1 MDCKASVEDV
11 VKRITK
17 KIRNPD
23 LADEMIEKVE
33 TFNKTHNP
41 DDDLSRRDVGM
52 LYGDEEFGD
61 EFDVKNGELEIGWSD
76 HAEYRSQLRDIDSG
90 RVNEGIRNFVE
101 NSKKKEHKKINLIKP
116 FGKAVVDVDTQR
128 EPETA
133 DVITVMS
140 SEKERVMNRMMV
152 ASELVKIAKEI
163 KAMGPEI
170 VADDREVTAL
180 ADKMLSKLPNDVT
193 RRKLSMYGIELRGTN
208 TVKDLFIAVAKAYLG
223 QAADLPK

>member
-1 MDCKASVEDV
+1 M
-11 VKRITK
+11 VKER
-17 KIRNPD
+17 
-23 LADEMIEKVE
+23 
-33 TFNKTHNP
+33 
-41 DDDLSRRDVGM
+41 
-52 LYGDEEFGD
+52 
-61 EFDVKNGELEIGWSD
+61 
-76 HAEYRSQLRDIDSG
+76 EYRSQLRDINSG
-90 RVNEGIRNFVE
+90 KVNEGIRNFVE
-101 NSKKKEHKKINLIKP
+101 NSKKKERKKINLIKP
-116 FGKAVVDVDTQR
+116 FGRAVVDVDTQR

-140 SEKERVMNRMMV
+140 SEKEKVMNRMVV

-208 TVKDLFIAVAKAYLG
+208 TVKDLFIAVAKTYLG